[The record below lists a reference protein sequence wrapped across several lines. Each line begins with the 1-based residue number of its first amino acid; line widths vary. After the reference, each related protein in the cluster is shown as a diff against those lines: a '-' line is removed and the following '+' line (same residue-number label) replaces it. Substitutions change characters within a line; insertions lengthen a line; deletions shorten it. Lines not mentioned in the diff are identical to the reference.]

1 MELPAVDYVDTG
13 LSLFNGTQKDLEAYQ
28 NEKYS
33 SLLHYAYSHVPYYHR
48 IFEEIGLFKNGNLV
62 EEKICD
68 IPVLTREILR
78 NEYENFKSD
87 EFDSLSPKAHSS
99 SGSSGTPLTVYHCKN
114 QEYCGKEDKL
124 LFGALNGR
132 KPGDFWIKLWG
143 NESDLLGGKMLK
155 EGPKNLRYNNRII
168 LDAFHQT
175 EEKLKSFIGEINQ
188 RKPAM
193 IWAYVDPIFQLSRYI
208 IKNKIEIYNPVC
220 ILTTGSMLFKA
231 VKTEIQKAFPN
242 SKVANQYGCS
252 EAGTLASEVNGK
264 DGLRIFEHSVKL
276 EILHEDGSI
285 SSEGSGEILVTSLN
299 NHAMPLIRYKI
310 GDRGSITRKIE
321 GLEGSFSLITDLHGK
336 TNAHIKKAN
345 GELVFGQFFCDL
357 FCAQEWV
364 ERFLIIQTAPND
376 LEIHIK
382 IRSGYSKD
390 ETALENI
397 LKTIDRELG
406 LCHYDIIYDDVALPK
421 SGKLE
426 YLRPYSES
434 ASQTP
439 AS

>member
-1 MELPAVDYVDTG
+1 MECPAVDYVDTA
-13 LSLFNGTQKDLEAYQ
+13 LSLFKGPQKDLQAYQ
-28 NEKYS
+28 SEKYV

-48 IFEEIGLFKNGNLV
+48 IFDEIGLFKNGSFCQ
-62 EEKICD
+62 EKACK
-68 IPVLTREILR
+68 IPVLTREIIK
-78 NEYENFKSD
+78 NEAENLKSD
-87 EFDSLSPKAHSS
+87 EFSELEAKAHSS
-99 SGSSGTPLTVYHCKN
+99 SGSSGTPLTVWHCKN

-143 NESDLLGGKMLK
+143 NESNLLGGQMLK

-175 EEKLKSFIGEINQ
+175 DEKLNSFISEINQ
-188 RKPAM
+188 RKPVM

-208 IKNKIEIYNPVC
+208 IRNKIEIFSPVC
-220 ILTTGSMLFKA
+220 IITTGSMLSKP
-231 VKTEIQKAFPN
+231 VKTTIQKAFPQ

-264 DGLRIFEHSVKL
+264 DGLRVFEHSVKL

-285 SSEGSGEILVTSLN
+285 TSDGSGEILVTSLN
-299 NHAMPLIRYKI
+299 NHAMPLIRYRL
-310 GDRGSITRKIE
+310 GDSGTITHNIE
-321 GLEGSFSLITDLHGK
+321 GLEGSFALITELYGK

-357 FCAQEWV
+357 FCTQEWV
-364 ERFLIIQTAPND
+364 ERFLIIQKSPCD

-382 IRSGYSKD
+382 ARSGYSRD
-390 ETALENI
+390 EASLKSI
-397 LKTIDRELG
+397 LNSIDRELG
-406 LCHYDIIYDDVALPK
+406 LCHYDIIYDDVPLPK

-426 YLRPYSES
+426 YLRPYTE
-434 ASQTP
+434 
-439 AS
+439 